1 MGGTNGITPGSMNGQ
16 VAMAAP
22 EGGEHYVLR
31 LYVSGMTPR
40 SGEAMSAVRAVCER
54 FPGGLCTLEVID
66 IYEQPDRATEAQIKV
81 APTVVRVQPAPERRL
96 VGDLSDEE
104 LIIRRL
110 ELPAG
115 PKSLRGSGREGAG

>member
-1 MGGTNGITPGSMNGQ
+1 MGAANGIAHRSMYGH
-16 VAMAAP
+16 VAMAAT
-22 EGGEHYVLR
+22 ENGEHYLLR

-40 SGEAMSAVRAVCER
+40 SGEAILAVRAVCKH
-54 FPGGLCTLEVID
+54 FPGGWCTLEVID
-66 IYEQPDRATEAQIKV
+66 IYEQPQRAAEARIKV

-96 VGDLSDEE
+96 VGDLTDEE

-115 PKSLRGSGREGAG
+115 PKSMRGLGQEGAG